1 MNLQTLRSPN
11 MAFVGP
17 IMGGGLL
24 LAATVLLMP
33 SHWQIADAIR
43 RGTFSAPPAAVPMPP
58 PSNAQLMQRFAQG
71 KRLSVPDLQRLMAAS
86 TPTAS
91 ATTLSAMADA
101 LVREGAPAAADRIS
115 YDILASGRPDA
126 ALAFLESRPD
136 RTAPAY
142 WRLRFDLHRKT
153 GDAQGAADLLRAA
166 ALIPKS
172 APPQDLVQAAYA
184 LATPDILVT
193 AAEHGAIPP
202 LSQAQALDLAS
213 WANTAQRY
221 DLISRIDRAGTPGWR
236 VRNPWLAMTL
246 AQRSGDIG
254 SALHYAA
261 LLPSGREAARESI
274 IMASGKPQAMRQYLL
289 EQASVK
295 GADNPAIAQ
304 RLLEKGFRPDAI
316 ALLRQQSTRG
326 AANDGASDRMLYL
339 MGPRPNGEDL
349 DWLRSRASAD
359 PRWLAAYIEREQPAK
374 ALAFVEYSATAD
386 SSDMLVQRIALANAA
401 RDRVAAARALDG
413 LLDGRQLSATQLKA
427 AATAVV
433 PADRAEHY
441 ALTLARARIAAGQG
455 GASDRLSLAWDGW
468 NRGDA
473 AETVAQLQGYL
484 RERPDDGAALRLMA
498 DAQAKWKGEAAARP
512 WLERLLAVTPPSIG
526 QAQLL
531 NRLGRTSDAMAM
543 AEMLRRAS
551 PNDRRLDIL
560 LSQLL
565 IATGNPGRARKVL
578 QP

>member
-1 MNLQTLRSPN
+1 MNIQALRNPN

-17 IMGGGLL
+17 IVGGGLL

-43 RGTFSAPPAAVPMPP
+43 RGTFSPPPVAVPPPP
-58 PSNAQLMQRFAQG
+58 PSTAQLMQRFTEG
-71 KRLSVPDLQRLMAAS
+71 KRLAVPDLQRLMTAS
-86 TPTAS
+86 TAMAS
-91 ATTLSAMADA
+91 ASTLSAMANA
-101 LVREGAPAAADRIS
+101 LAKGGAPVATDRIS
-115 YDILASGRPDA
+115 YDVMAGGRPDV

-136 RTAPAY
+136 RAAPAH

-166 ALIPKS
+166 AMTS
-172 APPQDLVQAAYA
+172 GGAPPQDVVEAAYA

-246 AQRSGDIG
+246 AQRSGDTG

-261 LLPSGREAARESI
+261 LLPSGRDAARESI

-289 EQASVK
+289 EQAEAK
-295 GADNPAIAQ
+295 GADRPAIAQ

-316 ALLRQQSTRG
+316 ALLRQQSASG
-326 AANDGASDRMLYL
+326 GGDDGTSARMLYL
-339 MGPRPNGEDL
+339 MGPRPDGEDL
-349 DWLRSRASAD
+349 NWLRSRASTD

-374 ALAFVEYSATAD
+374 ALAFVESRPTAD

-413 LLDGRQLSATQLKA
+413 LLDGRQLSAAQLKA

-433 PADRAEHY
+433 PADRAGRY
-441 ALTLARARIAAGQG
+441 ALALARARIAAGQG
-455 GASDRLSLAWDGW
+455 ESVDRLSLAWDSW
-468 NRGDA
+468 NRGA
-473 AETVAQLQGYL
+473 AGETAAQLQGYL
-484 RERPDDGAALRLMA
+484 RDRPNDRAALRLMA
-498 DAQAKWKGEAAARP
+498 DAQTRLKGEAAARP
-512 WLERLLAVTPPSIG
+512 WLERLLAVTPPSIE
-526 QAQLL
+526 QAELL

-543 AEMLRRAS
+543 VEMLRRAS
-551 PNDRRLDIL
+551 PNDRRLDIM